1 MRKIKRR
8 ILATVCMVIFIA
20 AMAALVIS
28 LSNRSEPVLSENVGS
43 GLIQSVSPTGNLSAY
58 PSQKSKIEVVAASGA
73 YVTVRVGSKQYEAE
87 EKKIKMS
94 DFSQYTATV
103 TFPNSEAEINSIGK
117 IVVTAVLGEEIASAE
132 AAEVFYRKK
141 SDKIT
146 ETTVSQS
153 DGTMLSAENFV
164 PSAGDVSSV
173 SGSTSQKTSAVA
185 SQTQQ
190 TQTVSNQMCMVS
202 VGAADTW
209 PGTNND
215 DKFVPFCSTLTNGT
229 VDYIIGTSQAY
240 DSEKKN
246 VRQFYNLAS
255 GKRVQTS
262 DVTLLAKTDLGDNK
276 ITVQSSQAQNG
287 ELIITLSESWKVP
300 YDFSFSPQSYYEA
313 NGKLYNVQSFTAE
326 TISFTFYHTTEV
338 SGEVKTSGSG
348 VVSSASWSVNS
359 AEKTATLTMPLIAK
373 GKYYGYSAKYDSA
386 GNLVLTVHSKPQSL
400 SGAVILL
407 DPGHGGTDVGALG
420 LSGAVTESAVNLAE
434 AYAVKAELEKRGAV
448 VYLTRTQDTKLSLED
463 RKKMVYSL
471 MPDVFVSIHSD
482 ASDSSDSASGT
493 SSFYFRPMSKALS
506 DEIHN
511 EIVSVYKNDIYRSN
525 SEYQSKIDRGS
536 KFHPFSVARVED
548 CPSVLVEIGFMTNDT
563 ECEVLCD
570 ASNRQKIAVAIANG
584 IEKFFKN
591 Y

>member
-1 MRKIKRR
+1 MRKIRKR
-8 ILATVCMVIFIA
+8 ISAAVLIVIFISA
-20 AMAALVIS
+20 IAALAFS
-28 LSNRSEPVLSENVGS
+28 LSKRSEPVISENVGS
-43 GLIQSVSPTGNLSAY
+43 NLIQSVSPTGNMSAY
-58 PSQKSKIEVVAASGA
+58 PSQKSKIEVVAVSDA
-73 YVTVRVGSKQYEAE
+73 YVTVRVGSKQYEAK
-87 EKKIKMS
+87 EKKTKES
-94 DFSQYTATV
+94 GFSKYTATV
-103 TFPNSEAEINSIGK
+103 TFPDSEAEINSIGK
-117 IVVTAVLGEEIASAE
+117 IVVTAILGEETSSVE
-132 AAEVFYRKK
+132 AAQVIYRKK
-141 SDKIT
+141 SKQTT
-146 ETTVSQS
+146 EATASQS
-153 DGTMLSAENFV
+153 VGTTLSAENFV

-173 SGSTSQKTSAVA
+173 SEKNTQETSTTVT
-185 SQTQQ
+185 QTQQ

-209 PGTNND
+209 PGTNSD

-240 DSEKKN
+240 DSEKKKI
-246 VRQFYNLAS
+246 REFYNLAS
-255 GKRVQTS
+255 GKRVLTS
-262 DVTLLAKTDLGDNK
+262 DVTVLARTDLGDNK

-287 ELIITLSESWKVP
+287 ELIITLSETWKVP
-300 YDFSFSPQSYYEA
+300 YSFSFSPQDYYEA
-313 NGKLYNVQSFTAE
+313 NGKLYNVRSFTAE
-326 TISFTFYHTTEV
+326 TISLTFYHTTEV
-338 SGEVKTSGSG
+338 NGEIKTSGSG
-348 VVSSASWSVNS
+348 VVSSASWNVNS
-359 AEKTATLTMPLIAK
+359 AGKTATLTMPLISK
-373 GKYYGYSAKYDSA
+373 GKYYGYSARYDSA

-420 LSGAVTESAVNLAE
+420 LSGTVTESAVNLAE

-448 VYLTRTQDTKLSLED
+448 VYLTRTQDTKLSLEE
-463 RKKMVYSL
+463 RKSMVYSL
-471 MPDVFVSIHSD
+471 MPDAFISIHSD
-482 ASDSSDSASGT
+482 ASDDSDSASGT

-511 EIVSVYKNDIYRSN
+511 EIVSVYKNDIYLSN

-563 ECEVLCD
+563 ECAVLSD